1 MGSWLGGLAT
11 LALQAAS
18 RGDPDALIALFAIA
32 ALTEAGVPSPLV
44 LDTVLFYLGY
54 QISGDWLAALTVI
67 LVLLL
72 ARATGSGVVY
82 WVFRLAGSRIRGW
95 LGPRLNRWQANA
107 AISNRR
113 SGARARLLAWLS
125 ARTVALTS
133 LSRSGVSSS
142 YAVALGRI
150 TPGLLTAVSV
160 GSGIVGV
167 RYPFFLLGIGI
178 SSIFVDVAEISLGVV
193 AGYGLLRFGMEP
205 GSWLIFVGGV
215 ANVLLIWAL
224 SRLVLWG
231 RARRKSNKAS

>member
-11 LALQAAS
+11 IALQAAS

-54 QISGDWLAALTVI
+54 QISGDWLAAITVL

-72 ARATGSGVVY
+72 ARATGSGLVY

-107 AISNRR
+107 AVSNRR
-113 SGARARLLAWLS
+113 QGARARLLGWIS
-125 ARTVALTS
+125 ARTVGLTS

-167 RYPFFLLGIGI
+167 RYPYFLLGIGI
-178 SSIFVDVAEISLGVV
+178 SSIFVDLAEISLGVV
-193 AGYGLLRFGMEP
+193 AGYGLLRFRIEP
-205 GSWLIFVGGV
+205 GSWLIFLGGI

-224 SRLVLWG
+224 SRLVVWG
-231 RARRKSNKAS
+231 RSRGKSNDAS